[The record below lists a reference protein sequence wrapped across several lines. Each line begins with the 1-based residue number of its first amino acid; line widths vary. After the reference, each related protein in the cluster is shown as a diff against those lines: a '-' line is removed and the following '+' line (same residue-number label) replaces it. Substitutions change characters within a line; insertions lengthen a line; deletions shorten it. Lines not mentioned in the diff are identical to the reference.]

1 MLSEPTPYFTVV
13 LLTAF
18 IVLSFAGRRRGVDLI
33 QQMPMQYILLLFLP
47 LLLRKG
53 SRKDWIAFLEGGIT
67 TYEPGC
73 RFL

>member
-13 LLTAF
+13 LSTAF
-18 IVLSFAGRRRGVDLI
+18 IVLSFAGRRGGMDLI
-33 QQMPMQYILLLFLP
+33 QQMPMQYIALLLSLP
-47 LLLRKG
+47 QKG